1 MTNQKKGENV
11 RHSKIN
17 EVVLMH
23 CNLINNDYQQDS
35 RFFYMFVPNKS
46 FGQLLHIS
54 PKGLVFLKTFLSEVS
69 YIEETFTESLKTS
82 HQLLIKV

>member
-1 MTNQKKGENV
+1 
-11 RHSKIN
+11 
-17 EVVLMH
+17 
-23 CNLINNDYQQDS
+23 
-35 RFFYMFVPNKS
+35 MFVPNKS

-82 HQLLIKV
+82 H